1 MRTLRWP
8 QSYGSVK
15 TRVMSDRLYRICVAV
30 ALAVYFVFLLRN
42 GSFVVGGADS
52 AGYFSEARLIAQG
65 RLSLPVEPMQRMQLD
80 ATWTDA
86 FPPGGFRPRG
96 RELVPTYPV
105 GFPLHI
111 AAASVFGW
119 DTAPFL
125 LMPLGAVGCLI
136 LMMAIAGELGLPR
149 WARVAAAAALAGLP
163 PFLVNAIQPM
173 SDVVSLFWCLLA
185 MWCAMRG
192 NRAAGVAFAIAVL
205 VRPTNL
211 LLAPAVFVAG
221 RRQWWW
227 IVLAGLPFG
236 IGLLVLQ
243 WTLYGNALSTGYGGV
258 GEMLALANFPLSF
271 PSYAKWLLLLATP
284 LAFPLGLI
292 ASRGHRLLVAAWFA
306 PFLAF
311 YSFYGEHG
319 SWGVL
324 RFLLPAI
331 PALLLGA
338 LLWIVRVRLAF
349 VLAAVLVL
357 VPAWQSRRLNV
368 LATQDAE
375 QIYRNTVRWAEP
387 QFPSDSLVIAG
398 LLSGAF
404 LYHAHRFTVNWPAVD
419 AERFQRMRAY
429 AGVAGMRWYAV
440 ISDAELQPDAF
451 LSRYP
456 GRWTPVARYRDI
468 TLWCLECGGVS
479 SMHSKNRR
487 LN

>member
-1 MRTLRWP
+1 M
-8 QSYGSVK
+8 
-15 TRVMSDRLYRICVAV
+15 TRIAARHRLLLGM
-30 ALAVYFVFLLRN
+30 ALAAYFALLVRN

-52 AGYFSEARLIAQG
+52 AGYFSEARLIASG
-65 RLSLPVEPMQRMQLD
+65 RLALPVEPMERMGLD
-80 ATWTDA
+80 AAWTDA

-96 RELVPTYPV
+96 RELVPTYPI
-105 GFPLHI
+105 GFPLHV

-119 DTAPFL
+119 DTTPFL
-125 LMPLGAVGCLI
+125 LMPLAAAGCLV
-136 LMMAIAGELGLPR
+136 LMIAIAGELGLPL
-149 WARVAAAAALAGLP
+149 WARVVAAAALAALP

-173 SDVVSLFWCLLA
+173 GDVVSLFWCLLA
-185 MWCAMRG
+185 MWCALRG

-221 RRQWWW
+221 RRQWRW
-227 IVLAGLPFG
+227 IVLTALPFG

-243 WTLYGNALSTGYGGV
+243 RTLYGSALSTGYGGV
-258 GEMLALANFPLSF
+258 GEMLALANFPLAF
-271 PSYAKWLLLLATP
+271 PSYAKWLVLLVTP
-284 LAFPLGLI
+284 LAFPLGLR
-292 ASRGHRLLVAAWFA
+292 RGLLAVWFL

-331 PALLLGA
+331 PPLLLGA
-338 LLWIVRVRLAF
+338 LLWIVRVRLAY

-357 VPAWQSRRLNV
+357 VPAWQSRRLHV
-368 LATQDAE
+368 LATKDAE

-387 QFPSDSLVIAG
+387 QLPQDALVIAG

-404 LYHAHRFTVNWPAVD
+404 LYHANRFTVNWPAVD
-419 AERFQRMRAY
+419 GERFQQMRAY
-429 AGVAGMRWYAV
+429 AGVAGYRWYAV
-440 ISDAELQPDAF
+440 ISGAEMTPEAF

-468 TLWCLECGGVS
+468 TLWRLE
-479 SMHSKNRR
+479 
-487 LN
+487 